1 MSGIV
6 SLIPLSDFS
15 LLVYK
20 NAGHFCVLILCPGT
34 LLYSLI
40 SSSNFLVASL
50 EFSMYSIMLSAKS
63 ASSTSS
69 FPIWIPFIS
78 FSSLIAVARNSKTL
92 LNNSGK
98 SGHPYPGPDL
108 RGNAFSFS
116 LLRIMF
122 AVGLS
127 YMAFIMLRYV
137 PSAPTFWSV
146 FIRN

>member
-1 MSGIV
+1 MEYRSSFPSLGRFIPRYFILFDAVVSGIV

-50 EFSMYSIMLSAKS
+50 EFSMYSIMLPAKS

-92 LNNSGK
+92 LNSSGK
-98 SGHPYPGPDL
+98 SGLVLFLMLGE
-108 RGNAFSFS
+108 
-116 LLRIMF
+116 M
-122 AVGLS
+122 LS
-127 YMAFIMLRYV
+127 GFHH
-137 PSAPTFWSV
+137 
-146 FIRN
+146 